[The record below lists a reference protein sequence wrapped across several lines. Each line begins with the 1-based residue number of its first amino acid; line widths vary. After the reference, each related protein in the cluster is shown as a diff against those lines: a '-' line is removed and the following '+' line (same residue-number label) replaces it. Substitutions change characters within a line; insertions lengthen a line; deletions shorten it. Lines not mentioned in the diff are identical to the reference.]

1 MVLFVSGCIRAAGVH
16 SLFYTWP
23 DSKMKDWKTTF
34 CLSTVRYGF
43 MFNNSLYTRAENLSE
58 PNIGSLLKITNK
70 FKYFFE
76 FWFLQCV
83 ACSLIIITRLV
94 FALYDYWIKPWS
106 LYIIRINQKIIQQ
119 FFSYTHQKSGGGAL
133 SSSPHP
139 HPFPL
144 SAFGSL

>member
-1 MVLFVSGCIRAAGVH
+1 MSLGVSELPEYT
-16 SLFYTWP
+16 LFYTWP

-106 LYIIRINQKIIQQ
+106 LYIIRINQKIIQTIL
-119 FFSYTHQKSGGGAL
+119 FLYTSKKWWGG
-133 SSSPHP
+133 SII
-139 HPFPL
+139 FPTPPPL
-144 SAFGSL
+144 PAFCLW